1 MSNENELN
9 IEIELEGKLFKNPRT
24 KDAIRKA
31 INKMTLV
38 TEGRVKKE
46 LYPGHGVLTGNLR
59 RAVSGQ
65 VLTDL
70 SAQVDAGEFNQGRNV
85 VYASWVEGVS
95 SRNAR
100 TSFAGYKMFDKAR
113 KELQKEDKDKYFKEP
128 IKDTLG

>member
-1 MSNENELN
+1 MSNEIN
-9 IEIELEGKLFKNPRT
+9 IEIDLKGKIFKKPRT
-24 KDAIRKA
+24 KDAIKKA

-46 LYPGHGVLTGNLR
+46 LYPGHGVRTGYLR
-59 RAVSGQ
+59 RSVSGQ
-65 VLTDL
+65 VLNDL

-95 SRNAR
+95 ARNAR
-100 TSFAGYKMFDKAR
+100 TSFAGYKMFEKAR

-128 IKDTLG
+128 IKETLG